1 MQPSIGFWASGTQSM
16 QDLASIELRGIQKK
30 QQRQEADPPE
40 LHLFVGNI
48 VHIIFVLP
56 VAF

>member
-1 MQPSIGFWASGTQSM
+1 MQHGLLNQSM
-16 QDLASIELRGIQKK
+16 QDLASIELRGMQKK